1 MNWNHNFLGERCN
14 EIYNSNI
21 YLLVFNASWQWW
33 VIMCAWMMV
42 EIVLIIGKFS
52 QEYKKQ
58 KDQINGIFA
67 KENLQAIWNDGF
79 KAGTQHTQVQ
89 KH

>member
-1 MNWNHNFLGERCN
+1 MKYITATF
-14 EIYNSNI
+14 IF
-21 YLLVFNASWQWW
+21 LVFNASWQWW

-42 EIVLIIGKFS
+42 EIVLIVGKFL

-58 KDQINGIFA
+58 KSMLDATSKRPLN
-67 KENLQAIWNDGF
+67 KEDLEAIWNNGF
-79 KAGTQHTQVQ
+79 AVGVEHAQIR